1 MHAVLIPAF
10 ILLLAEQPRAPDSH
24 IIAVSVAPEQTC
36 PAARQITDALVARL
50 PGAILPFGLASRPG
64 MLRLAITTDATGIR
78 IDLADADG
86 APLLHRVLAGAH
98 APNECPALADTIALI
113 IERFWREV
121 GYEPPPLQQPSPPPS
136 APPPPP
142 AAPAPPP
149 VTTVAK
155 QAPPP
160 APNRAAGA
168 PLRLAVAAAIAG
180 RAGDAGARDASV
192 VLAVSA
198 EKRVGVRLSG
208 GVSNGTSV
216 ALNAVDQAAFR
227 RYPLR
232 LGVYLPVRLGV
243 GQLEPGLGVD
253 LDLLSVSLPS
263 NGTQLRSPCSGGWC
277 RSPGADLALGW
288 SFASSHHVYVRG
300 LARAGISTSYDFVTT
315 GPGISI
321 GDPIWRTPGTY
332 LELAVESGLWFP

>member
-1 MHAVLIPAF
+1 
-10 ILLLAEQPRAPDSH
+10 
-24 IIAVSVAPEQTC
+24 
-36 PAARQITDALVARL
+36 
-50 PGAILPFGLASRPG
+50 
-64 MLRLAITTDATGIR
+64 
-78 IDLADADG
+78 
-86 APLLHRVLAGAH
+86 
-98 APNECPALADTIALI
+98 
-113 IERFWREV
+113 
-121 GYEPPPLQQPSPPPS
+121 
-136 APPPPP
+136 
-142 AAPAPPP
+142 
-149 VTTVAK
+149 
-155 QAPPP
+155 
-160 APNRAAGA
+160 
-168 PLRLAVAAAIAG
+168 
-180 RAGDAGARDASV
+180 V